1 MLYFANSER
10 YRVIY
15 KQGNKRILI
24 GTQLG
29 ETEAYEIVSLVES
42 KNFEIIEVLKDH
54 PRSKVSRIRLNNLD
68 LVLKVPREKN
78 SKPWIRFLTLFRKSE
93 VFKNLTGM
101 KLLNSLGIKTTTSY
115 LACEYRNWHMVTDSW
130 LLYFFLDGKEC
141 LDLEETFESVVST
154 LSSMHEKNILHGDAQ
169 IRNFL
174 IAGEDPYVIDA
185 NPKKSKSTFTK
196 ALEYAYL
203 KRSQPEIERYFND
216 KISKSSIYKFAVK
229 YDKFGRV
236 LAKKKRAFKK
246 ALKLDF
252 L

>member
-1 MLYFANSER
+1 M
-10 YRVIY
+10 IY
-15 KQGNKRILI
+15 KHGNKRILVENE
-24 GTQLG
+24 LS
-29 ETEAYEIVSLVES
+29 ETEAHEIVGLVES
-42 KNFEIIEVLKDH
+42 ENFEIIEVLKDH

-68 LVLKVPREKN
+68 LVLKIPREKN
-78 SKPWIRFLTLFRKSE
+78 SKPWIRFLTLFRRSE
-93 VFKNLTGM
+93 AFKNLTGM

-115 LACEYRNWHMVTDSW
+115 LACEYRNWRMVTDSW

-141 LDLEETFESVVST
+141 LDREETFESVVST
-154 LSSMHEKNILHGDAQ
+154 LSNMHKKNILHGDPQ

-185 NPKKSKSTFTK
+185 NPKKSKSTFAK

-203 KRSQPEIERYFND
+203 KRSQPEIEHYFGD

-229 YDKFGRV
+229 RDKFGRV

-246 ALKLDF
+246 LLKLSPK
-252 L
+252 